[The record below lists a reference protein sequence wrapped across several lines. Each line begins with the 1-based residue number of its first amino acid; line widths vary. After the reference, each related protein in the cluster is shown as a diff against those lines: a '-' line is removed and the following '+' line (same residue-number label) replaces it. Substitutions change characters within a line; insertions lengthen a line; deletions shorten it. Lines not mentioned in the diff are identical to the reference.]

1 MRTTVVLSFNKK
13 ATIKSDNKKPTLKT
27 QQQLQEI
34 QNKMRTDQEY
44 KLEEICELIGLKRSR
59 TRDLVKELVAM
70 DFVAEIG
77 DRKAIDQQEEPR

>member
-1 MRTTVVLSFNKK
+1 
-13 ATIKSDNKKPTLKT
+13 
-27 QQQLQEI
+27 
-34 QNKMRTDQEY
+34 MRTDQEY

-70 DFVAEIG
+70 DLGAEIG